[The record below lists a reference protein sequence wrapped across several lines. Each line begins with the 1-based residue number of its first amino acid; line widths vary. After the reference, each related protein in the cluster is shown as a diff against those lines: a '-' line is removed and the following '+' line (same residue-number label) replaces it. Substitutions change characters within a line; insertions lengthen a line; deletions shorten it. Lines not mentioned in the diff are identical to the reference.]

1 MDDAH
6 VVRVRSARYVA
17 AVGIEGA
24 VDSLGLTEAIE
35 ALQGAADSPSLR
47 REPLSLILRALALSL
62 CAQGKV
68 ADACDKAVVSVL
80 ADREAIP
87 AEVYDR
93 LAEVMSDAAFRAH
106 RMEANRMVRTFDRRT
121 ASWVGLGTG
130 AAFVAGA
137 AASFGLML
145 WLSAGPFSRDAQAT
159 ALWHDVVRDNP
170 DPRPALAGVEIRPD
184 PKTGRPYYVGPRLW
198 AGPAPS
204 PPATAKP

>member
-6 VVRVRSARYVA
+6 VVRVRPARYVA

-68 ADACDKAVVSVL
+68 AEACDSAASSML

-87 AEVYDR
+87 VEVYDR
-93 LAEVMSDAAFRAH
+93 LAEVMNDAAFRAH

-121 ASWVGLGTG
+121 ASYVGLGTG

-137 AASFGLML
+137 TAACAVML

-159 ALWHDVVRDNP
+159 ALWHDLVRDNP
-170 DPRPALAGVEIRPD
+170 DPRPALAGVEVRPD

-198 AGPAPS
+198 AGPAAS
-204 PPATAKP
+204 PPAAAKP

>member
-6 VVRVRSARYVA
+6 VVRVRPARYVA
-17 AVGIEGA
+17 AVVVEGA

-68 ADACDKAVVSVL
+68 AEACDKASSSML

-93 LAEVMSDAAFRAH
+93 LAEVMNDAAFRAH

-121 ASWVGLGTG
+121 ASRVGLGMG
-130 AAFVAGA
+130 AAFVTGA
-137 AASFGLML
+137 AAACGVML
-145 WLSAGPFSRDAQAT
+145 WMSAGPFSRDAQAT
-159 ALWHDVVRDNP
+159 ALWHDLVRDNP
-170 DPRPALAGVEIRPD
+170 DPRPALTGVEVRPD

-198 AGPAPS
+198 AGPALA
-204 PPATAKP
+204 PPAAAKP